1 MRIGELE
8 KRSGASR
15 HTLRYYESLGLISTT
30 RSDNNYREY
39 GPQTLDDLGFIQQA
53 QSMGFSLGEI
63 GEILQARREQQL
75 DCAQG
80 AVLVAQKLD
89 EVDRKIADL
98 QQLRKFL
105 HNEKRRLEASAAEQ
119 AALQHAKSGRTT

>member
-1 MRIGELE
+1 
-8 KRSGASR
+8 
-15 HTLRYYESLGLISTT
+15 
-30 RSDNNYREY
+30 
-39 GPQTLDDLGFIQQA
+39 
-53 QSMGFSLGEI
+53 MGFSLGEI

>member
-15 HTLRYYESLGLISTT
+15 HTLRYYESLGLISAL
-30 RSDNNYREY
+30 RRDNNYREY
-39 GPQTLDDLGFIQQA
+39 NQQTLNDLGFIQQA
-53 QSMGFSLGEI
+53 QGMGFSLGEI

-80 AVLVAQKLD
+80 ALLVARKLV
-89 EVDRKIADL
+89 EVEKKITD
-98 QQLRKFL
+98 L
-105 HNEKRRLEASAAEQ
+105 HNLRDFLLGEKQRLEASAAEQ
-119 AALQHAKSGRTT
+119 HALAIKSSVAS

>member
-15 HTLRYYESLGLISTT
+15 HTLRYYESLGLISAL
-30 RSDNNYREY
+30 RRDNNYREY
-39 GPQTLDDLGFIQQA
+39 SLQTLHDLGFIQQA

-63 GEILQARREQQL
+63 SEILRARREQQL

-80 AVLVAQKLD
+80 AALVSRKLA
-89 EVDRKIADL
+89 EVEQKIAEL
-98 QQLRKFL
+98 QQLGDFL
-105 HNEKRRLEASAAEQ
+105 RSEKLRLEASAAEQ
-119 AALQHAKSGRTT
+119 AALARRRAR

>member
-15 HTLRYYESLGLISTT
+15 HTLRYYESLGLIHAL
-30 RSDNNYREY
+30 RRDNNYREY
-39 GPQTLDDLGFIQQA
+39 NSQTLNDLGFIQQA
-53 QSMGFSLGEI
+53 QGMGFSLGEI

-80 AVLVAQKLD
+80 AALVSRKLAEVEQK
-89 EVDRKIADL
+89 ITDL
-98 QQLRKFL
+98 QQLRDFL
-105 HNEKRRLEASAAEQ
+105 YSEKRRLEASAAEQ
-119 AALQHAKSGRTT
+119 AALSKALTR

>member
-8 KRSGASR
+8 KHSGASR
-15 HTLRYYESLGLISTT
+15 HTLRYYESLGLISAQ
-30 RSDNNYREY
+30 RRDNNYREY
-39 GPQTLDDLGFIQQA
+39 NPQALDDLDFIQQA

-80 AVLVAQKLD
+80 AMLVTKKLE
-89 EVDRKIADL
+89 EVEEKITN
-98 QQLRKFL
+98 L
-105 HNEKRRLEASAAEQ
+105 HNLRNYLRSEKQRLEASAAAQ
-119 AALQHAKSGRTT
+119 LTANNPPRN

>member
-15 HTLRYYESLGLISTT
+15 HTLRYYESLGLISAQ
-30 RSDNNYREY
+30 RRDNNYREY
-39 GPQTLDDLGFIQQA
+39 SAQTPSDLGFIQQA
-53 QSMGFSLGEI
+53 QSLGFSLGEI

-80 AVLVAQKLD
+80 ALLVAKKLA
-89 EVDRKIADL
+89 EVEQKIADL
-98 QQLRKFL
+98 ESLRNFL
-105 HNEKRRLEASAAEQ
+105 HNEQRRLEASAAEQ
-119 AALQHAKSGRTT
+119 ARLAQLATAAG